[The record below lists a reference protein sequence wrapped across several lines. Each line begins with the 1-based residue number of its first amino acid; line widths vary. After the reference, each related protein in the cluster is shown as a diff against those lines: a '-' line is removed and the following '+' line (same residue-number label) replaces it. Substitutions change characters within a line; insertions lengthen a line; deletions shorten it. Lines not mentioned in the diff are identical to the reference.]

1 MAFLQLN
8 YALQQ
13 MTASDTVVAKKLTDL
28 ILNDNYGTHPYYLRK
43 GKTERE
49 SFETIL
55 KEFIADE
62 TDKINAIIDSES

>member
-1 MAFLQLN
+1 
-8 YALQQ
+8 
-13 MTASDTVVAKKLTDL
+13 MTILSKLTDL
-28 ILNDNYGTHPYYLRK
+28 ILNYNYGTHPYYLRK

-62 TDKINAIIDSES
+62 TNKINAIIDSES

>member
-13 MTASDTVVAKKLTDL
+13 MTASDSVVAGKLTDL
-28 ILNDNYGTHPYYLRK
+28 ILSNSYRNKPYYLK
-43 GKTERE
+43 KNSTERM
-49 SFETIL
+49 SFDTIL

-62 TDKINAIIDSES
+62 TNKINAIIDSES